1 MRGAWETWVLES
13 CFIASRLNTKA
24 INLHVLRRVY
34 IVTQLVFDEKK
45 FSSKLNNERVSMAA
59 MRSFSNDFE

>member
-1 MRGAWETWVLES
+1 MRDVS
-13 CFIASRLNTKA
+13 CKSYFIVSRLNTKA

>member
-13 CFIASRLNTKA
+13 CFIASRSNTKA

-34 IVTQLVFDEKK
+34 IVTQLFLDEKK
-45 FSSKLNNERVSMAA
+45 FSGKLNNERFSMAA
-59 MRSFSNDFE
+59 MSSFLNDF

>member
-13 CFIASRLNTKA
+13 CFIASRSNTKA

-34 IVTQLVFDEKK
+34 IVTQLFLDEKK
-45 FSSKLNNERVSMAA
+45 FSGKLNNERFWMAA
-59 MRSFSNDFE
+59 MSSFLNDF